1 VPVELIA
8 DFVFRVAAAA
18 FVALVLGLV
27 WYAPFGFGDAW
38 LEATG
43 RQRERLGGAQAP
55 MAASLVALVVS
66 AVVLGILIRLA
77 GIATAGTGA
86 WLGLLAGVLV
96 AAGMLS
102 DYLFCAWPLS
112 LFAIQ
117 AGYRVAYLVLMGV
130 VFAVWGGDG
139 AH

>member
-1 VPVELIA
+1 MLGPLIA
-8 DFVFRVAAAA
+8 DFVLRVSAAV

-43 RQRERLGGAQAP
+43 RQRERLGGARGP
-55 MAASLVALVVS
+55 MAGSLVALVVS
-66 AVVLGILIRLA
+66 AVVLGVLIDVA
-77 GIATAGTGA
+77 GVTTAGTGA
-86 WLGLLAGVLV
+86 WLGGLAGVLV

-102 DYLFCAWPLS
+102 DYLFCALPLS

-117 AGYRVAYLVLMGV
+117 GGYRLAYFVMMGV
-130 VFAVWGGDG
+130 VFAAWR
-139 AH
+139 